1 MSITKD
7 KAIRKIMDDFESLS
21 KLTLQQMELLTNIIG
36 TERSGITSEVLKQI
50 RKNER
55 KIDTYEIKISN
66 RIISTIVLYKP
77 VASELRRIMAS
88 YRMITNLERIGD
100 LIMKI
105 VNILK
110 NLKDPTLLL
119 LNTKDISKMLA
130 VSTEMIS
137 KAIFSFTDNDKEAAI
152 WTLRSDSFVD
162 NLNRQIL
169 KNSILAEKSTGKLQK
184 VILNFIEI
192 KNIISSIERI
202 ADHAAHIA
210 EASIYAYEGTDIRHQ
225 DIKKI

>member
-21 KLTLQQMELLTNIIG
+21 KLTLQQMELLTRVIG
-36 TERSGITSEVLKQI
+36 SEHKGIAAETLKQI

-55 KIDTYEIKISN
+55 KIDSYEIKISN

-77 VASELRRIMAS
+77 VASELRRIMAA

-105 VNILK
+105 VHVLK
-110 NLKDPTLLL
+110 HLKDPNLLL
-119 LNTKDISKMLA
+119 LNKKDISKMLA

-137 KAIFSFTDNDKEAAI
+137 KAIFSFTDNDKEAA
-152 WTLRSDSFVD
+152 LDR
-162 NLNRQIL
+162 
-169 KNSILAEKSTGKLQK
+169 KSTR
-184 VILNFIEI
+184 LN
-192 KNIISSIERI
+192 SS
-202 ADHAAHIA
+202 H
-210 EASIYAYEGTDIRHQ
+210 TDISRMPSSA
-225 DIKKI
+225 

>member
-1 MSITKD
+1 
-7 KAIRKIMDDFESLS
+7 MDDFESLS
-21 KLTLQQMELLTNIIG
+21 KLTLQQMELLAKVIVSEHTNISA
-36 TERSGITSEVLKQI
+36 ESLKQI

-100 LIMKI
+100 LVMKV
-105 VNILK
+105 VNVLK
-110 NLKDPTLLL
+110 KLKDPGLLL
-119 LNTKDISKMLA
+119 LNLEDITKMLA
-130 VSTEMIS
+130 VTTEMLS
-137 KAIFSFTDNDKEAAI
+137 KATSSFIDNDKEAAL
-152 WTLRSDSFVD
+152 WTIRSDSFVD
-162 NLNRQIL
+162 DLNRQIL
-169 KNSILAEKSTGKLQK
+169 RNSILAEKSSGKLQK
-184 VILNFIEI
+184 VILNFIGI
-192 KNIISSIERI
+192 KSIISSIERI

-225 DIKKI
+225 DLQKNV